1 MADLP
6 QPMAEAPTNII
17 LVRRVTP
24 SRLRDE
30 FPAVNQPGQDSIPG
44 PDSSS

>member
-6 QPMAEAPTNII
+6 QPTTEAPTNII
-17 LVRRVTP
+17 LARRVTP

-30 FPAVNQPGQDSIPG
+30 FPAVNQPGQDSITG
-44 PDSSS
+44 TDSSS

>member
-6 QPMAEAPTNII
+6 QPTAEASTNII

>member
-6 QPMAEAPTNII
+6 QPTAEDSTDII

-30 FPAVNQPGQDSIPG
+30 VPAVNQPGQDSITG